1 MKVKELIIIGLAG
14 VMIFTGA
21 VQIAAE
27 SQSDEQLYKFYDNYV
42 SEKIA
47 KRQSKTNL
55 KTSRSENLQRT
66 AEKAEK
72 QVRFLTLNKDI
83 LVDGMIK
90 QDIGQKPY
98 KIEKYLNKRFS
109 EYSDC
114 QRLAESNYSTP
125 IDTGSQIQCN

>member
-1 MKVKELIIIGLAG
+1 MKAKELIIIGLAG

-27 SQSDEQLYKFYDNYV
+27 SQSDEQLTKFYETYI

-47 KRQSKTNL
+47 KSQSKTTL
-55 KTSRSENLQRT
+55 KTSRSENLRLA

-83 LVDGMIK
+83 LVDEMIK
-90 QDIGQKPY
+90 QDIGQRPY
-98 KIEKYLNKRFS
+98 KIDKYLNKRFS
-109 EYSDC
+109 DYSDC
-114 QRLAESNYSTP
+114 LRLGESNYLTS
-125 IDTGSQIQCN
+125 INTGLQLMCN